1 MSTPIV
7 IVVRDPD
14 ASNWYE
20 VFDGEVETYDI
31 DCGNADL
38 RDRDE
43 FLEWADSHL
52 TCANEMEARRPLAAD
67 FIRDTVLQHA
77 QSGWQDDDIQNA
89 DSNQLLAIARADE
102 EDAE

>member
-1 MSTPIV
+1 MTTPIV

-20 VFDGEVETYDI
+20 IFDGEVETYDI

-52 TCANEMEARRPLAAD
+52 TCANEMEAARPRAAD
-67 FIRDTVLQHA
+67 FIRDTVLQYA
-77 QSGWQDDDIQNA
+77 QSGYLEADIQAA
-89 DSNQLLAIARADE
+89 DSNELLAIAQGTE
-102 EDAE
+102 NG